1 MATLATSISTSSVNR
16 GSGWA
21 ALVLASEAA
30 VLIGRRTAAAGRP
43 EVWDLPGGPIGFGER
58 PADAA
63 MRIAAEQM
71 ALEVVRLDVVSLG
84 TLDTD
89 TSRLHF
95 LATKRWT
102 GTPRIHQQEV
112 FSELGWF
119 APSAIRRMAIADP
132 RLADMASLALATFLP
147 GGI

>member
-1 MATLATSISTSSVNR
+1 MLATEV
-16 GSGWA
+16 
-21 ALVLASEAA
+21 A
-30 VLIGRRTAAAGRP
+30 VFLGRRKAGP
-43 EVWDLPGGPIGFGER
+43 GAQEVWDLPGGEIASGER

-63 MRIAAEQM
+63 MRIAAEQL

-102 GTPRIHQQEV
+102 GTPRVHQQEV

-119 APSAIRRMAIADP
+119 APSAIRRMEISDP

-147 GGI
+147 DGI

>member
-1 MATLATSISTSSVNR
+1 MANPTAAASPATIARRPDRVE
-16 GSGWA
+16 
-21 ALVLASEAA
+21 LVLATEVA
-30 VLIGRRTAAAGRP
+30 VLLGRRKAGP
-43 EVWDLPGGPIGFGER
+43 GAQEVWDLPGGEIASGER

-63 MRIAAEQM
+63 MRIAAEQL

-102 GTPRIHQQEV
+102 GTPRVHQQEV

-119 APSAIRRMAIADP
+119 APSAIRRMEISDP

-147 GGI
+147 DGI